1 MPDDDP
7 PSPPRPPHLLLVDQ
21 DAIEL
26 RETLDMLGTLVASM
40 SDRLE
45 GQVAILDKLTK
56 TAAETRAAAFHA
68 KSQMDMRP
76 VAEAITNAMGKDV
89 GPIASHLR
97 QLQREIEADR
107 AKTQDAFDDFLRST
121 SDVIEQRRRQIEG
134 LRTRN
139 WIPITA
145 SLVLVTAIAT
155 AAATPWAVAQ
165 VDGWVLCFAAGGY
178 WFEGLRQCM
187 L

>member
-7 PSPPRPPHLLLVDQ
+7 PAPERPPHLLLVDQ

-26 RETLDMLGTLVASM
+26 RETLDMLATVVASM

-45 GQVAILDKLTK
+45 GQGRILDKLTK

-68 KSQMDMRP
+68 KSQMDMKP

-107 AKTQDAFDDFLRST
+107 AKTQDAFDSFLRST

-145 SLVLVTAIAT
+145 CCVLVTAIAT
-155 AAATPWAVAQ
+155 VAATPWLVGQLSGQLLCLMA
-165 VDGWVLCFAAGGY
+165 DGLWQPGSARC
-178 WFEGLRQCM
+178 GL
-187 L
+187 

>member
-1 MPDDDP
+1 
-7 PSPPRPPHLLLVDQ
+7 
-21 DAIEL
+21 
-26 RETLDMLGTLVASM
+26 MLATVVASM
-40 SDRLE
+40 SDRLD
-45 GQVAILDKLTK
+45 GQAQLLDKLTK

-68 KSQMDMRP
+68 KSQMDMKP
-76 VAEAITNAMGKDV
+76 VAAAITDAMGKDV
-89 GPIASHLR
+89 GPIASHV
-97 QLQREIEADR
+97 QGLQREIAADR
-107 AKTQDAFDDFLRST
+107 AKTQKAFEDFVRST

-145 SLVLVTAIAT
+145 CCVLVTAIVTT
-155 AAATPWAVAQ
+155 AVTPWALAQ
-165 VDGWVLCFAAGGY
+165 VDGHLLCFAAGGY

>member
-7 PSPPRPPHLLLVDQ
+7 SSPQRPPHLLLVDQ
-21 DAIEL
+21 DAVEL
-26 RETLDMLGTLVASM
+26 RETLDMLATVVASM

-45 GQVAILDKLTK
+45 GQAQLLDRLTK

-76 VAEAITNAMGKDV
+76 VADAIANAMAKDV
-89 GPIASHLR
+89 GPIGAHMR
-97 QLQREIEADR
+97 TLQREIEADR
-107 AKTQDAFDDFLRST
+107 ARTQDAFDSFLRST

-145 SLVLVTAIAT
+145 SLVLAAAGAT
-155 AAATPWAVAQ
+155 AAARTRLVGQLSGQLLCLMA
-165 VDGWVLCFAAGGY
+165 DGLWQPGSARC
-178 WFEGLRQCM
+178 GL
-187 L
+187 

>member
-1 MPDDDP
+1 MPDDD
-7 PSPPRPPHLLLVDQ
+7 SPAPERSPHLLLVDQ

-26 RETLDMLGTLVASM
+26 RETLDMLATVVASM

-45 GQVAILDKLTK
+45 GQGAILDKLTK

-89 GPIASHLR
+89 GPIASHV
-97 QLQREIEADR
+97 QGLQREIAADR
-107 AKTQDAFDDFLRST
+107 AKTQKTF
-121 SDVIEQRRRQIEG
+121 DVIEQRRRQIEG

-139 WIPITA
+139 WISITA

-155 AAATPWAVAQ
+155 AAVTPWLVGQ
-165 VDGWVLCFAAGGY
+165 LSGQLLCLMADRFWQPGTARCG
-178 WFEGLRQCM
+178 F
-187 L
+187 